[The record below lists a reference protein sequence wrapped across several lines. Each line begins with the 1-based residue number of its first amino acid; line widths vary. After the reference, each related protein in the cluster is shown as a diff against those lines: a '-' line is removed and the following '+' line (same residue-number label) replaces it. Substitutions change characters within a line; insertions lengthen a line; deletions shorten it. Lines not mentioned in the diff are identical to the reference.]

1 MEPIIE
7 FKDFSFKYRAQ
18 VEPTLRD
25 INLSIMPGEKVLI
38 VGPSGSG
45 KSTLAHCING
55 LVPFSYN
62 GDITGSLRIEGKNPA
77 DLGLFGLSKMV
88 GTVLQDTDGQFIGL
102 TVAEDIAFA
111 LENDMVAQDEMI
123 EKVNEVAEMVDVK
136 KLLEN
141 APRELSGGQKQRV
154 SMGGVMV
161 DDVDILLF
169 DEPLANLDP
178 ATGKRAIDMIDRI
191 QKKKK
196 TTIIIIEHRLE
207 DALYRDVDRIIVVG
221 EGRIVADTTPD
232 KLLVTDVLNSQGI
245 REPLYITALKL
256 SGCDIKEKDGPCHIE
271 TMNLESY
278 KEQVKKW
285 FNAAG
290 GKKKKEETASAL
302 KVEDLYFSYVEGRP
316 ILQHIHFDIRKGEM
330 VSIVGKNGAGK
341 STLSNLICGFYKP
354 TRGQILLNGQDIE
367 PLSIK
372 ERGEKIGLVMQSPN
386 QMISKPMI
394 FEEVALGLAVRGVP
408 EEEIRERV
416 HETLKIC
423 GVYPFRN
430 WPVSALSFGQKKRV
444 SIASILVM
452 NPEVLILDEPTAG
465 QDYRHY
471 TEIMEFLKE
480 INDKFGITIIMITH
494 DMHLMLEYTD
504 RAVVIA
510 DGHLIADDTPAS
522 VLTNETIA
530 DKAYLKKTSLY
541 DLAVG
546 CGIDNPS
553 EFVERFIT
561 YERENRVLKE
571 NRADG

>member
-18 VEPTLRD
+18 AEPTLRD
-25 INLSIMPGEKVLI
+25 INLSVMPGEKVLI

-55 LVPFSYN
+55 LVPFSYT
-62 GDITGSLRIEGKNPA
+62 GDITGSLTIGGKNPA
-77 DLGLFGLSKMV
+77 ELGLFGMSKIV

-111 LENDMVAQDEMI
+111 LENDMVPQEEMFK
-123 EKVNEVAEMVDVK
+123 KVDEVAEMVDVK
-136 KLLEN
+136 QLLDH
-141 APRELSGGQKQRV
+141 APGEMSGGQKQRV
-154 SMGGVMV
+154 SMAGVMV
-161 DDVDILLF
+161 DDVEILLF

-178 ATGKRAIDMIDRI
+178 ATGKRAIAMIDQI

-196 TTIIIIEHRLE
+196 TTILIIEHRLE
-207 DALYRDVDRIIVVG
+207 DALYRDVDRIVVVG

-232 KLLVTDVLNSQGI
+232 ELLAGNILKEQGI
-245 REPLYITALKL
+245 REPLYITAIKHA
-256 SGCDIKEKDGPCHIE
+256 GCSILPKDHPQHIE
-271 TMNLESY
+271 TMNLENY
-278 KEQVKKW
+278 KKPLRDW
-285 FNAAG
+285 FASSE
-290 GKKKKEETASAL
+290 GKKLKKETASAL
-302 KVEDLYFSYVEGRP
+302 KVEELYFSYVEGRP
-316 ILQHIHFDIRKGEM
+316 ILQHIHFDIKKGEM

-354 TRGQILLNGQDIE
+354 TKGKILLNGEDMA

-394 FEEVALGLAVRGVP
+394 FDEVALGLAVRGVP
-408 EEEIRERV
+408 EEEIKERV
-416 HETLKIC
+416 YHTLKIC
-423 GVYPFRN
+423 GLYPFRN

-480 INDKFGITIIMITH
+480 INDTYGITIIMITH

-504 RAVVIA
+504 RAIVIA
-510 DGHLIADDTPAS
+510 DGHLIADDTPAK
-522 VLTNETIA
+522 VLTNEVIA

-541 DLAVG
+541 DLAVN
-546 CGIDNPS
+546 CQIDDPS

-561 YERENRVLKE
+561 YEWEHRV
-571 NRADG
+571 